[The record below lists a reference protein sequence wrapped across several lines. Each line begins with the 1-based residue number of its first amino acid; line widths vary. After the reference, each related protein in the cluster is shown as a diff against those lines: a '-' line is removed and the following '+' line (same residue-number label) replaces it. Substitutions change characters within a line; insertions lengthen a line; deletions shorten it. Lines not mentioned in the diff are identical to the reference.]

1 MRKRL
6 LLSATFGVLG
16 LAAAFPLADR
26 LGVTTLQA
34 LIFGAAAG
42 GFLGYVVGILLDVFL
57 ARPTETE

>member
-16 LAAAFPLADR
+16 LAAAFPLANR

-34 LIFGAAAG
+34 MIFGAAVG
-42 GFLGYVVGILLDVFL
+42 GFLGYVIGLLLDVFL